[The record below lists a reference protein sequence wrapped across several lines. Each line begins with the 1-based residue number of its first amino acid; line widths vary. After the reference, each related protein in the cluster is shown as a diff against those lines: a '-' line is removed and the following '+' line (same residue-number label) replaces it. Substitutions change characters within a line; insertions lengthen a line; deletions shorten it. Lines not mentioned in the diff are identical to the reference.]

1 LRKLLNTL
9 YVTTPE
15 AYLGRDGENV
25 VVREGEE
32 DSFRIPIH
40 NLEGVV
46 CCGRQ
51 GASPALMQ
59 LCAERDVALVFMT
72 ENGRFLAR
80 VVGETSGNVLL
91 RRSQYR
97 LADSP
102 SGSLS
107 YARSCIFGKV
117 ANARHVLQR
126 ALRDHGD
133 GADDMGDVQKAVDR
147 MALQLAR
154 LNRAADLDQLRG
166 VEGEAARTYFSVF
179 DRLILA
185 QKEDFSF
192 DGRNRYPPRDRVN
205 ALLSFLYALLAS
217 DVRSALETV
226 GLDPAVGFLHRDRPG
241 RPGLALDLMEELRPY
256 LADRLA
262 LTLINLRQV
271 SGKGFDIRQPDSVRM
286 DDDTRKA
293 VLAAW
298 QNRKREEVLHPYLK
312 EKIALG
318 LIPHVQA
325 LLMARTIRGDL
336 DAYPAF
342 LCR

>member
-1 LRKLLNTL
+1 MRKLLNTL
-9 YVTTPE
+9 YVTTPD

-32 DSFRIPIH
+32 DRFRIPIH

-46 CCGRQ
+46 CYGHQ

-91 RRSQYR
+91 RRHQYR

-102 SGSLS
+102 SGSLN
-107 YARSCIFGKV
+107 YARCCIFGKV

-126 ALRDHGD
+126 AKRDHG
-133 GADDMGDVQKAVDR
+133 GEGMADVQGAIDK

-154 LNRAADLDQLRG
+154 LYRADDLDQLRG

-179 DRLILA
+179 DQLILA
-185 QKEDFSF
+185 QKEDFRF

-262 LTLINLRQV
+262 LTLINLKQV
-271 SGKGFDIRQPDSVRM
+271 SGKGFDTRQPDSVRM
-286 DDDTRKA
+286 DDETRKA
-293 VLAAW
+293 VLSAW
-298 QNRKREEVLHPYLK
+298 QARKREEVLHPYLK
-312 EKIALG
+312 EKIAVG

-342 LCR
+342 LCK

>member
-1 LRKLLNTL
+1 MRKLLNTL

-25 VVREGEE
+25 VVREGDE
-32 DSFRIPIH
+32 DRFRIPIH

-46 CCGRQ
+46 CYGRQ

-59 LCAERDVALVFMT
+59 FCAERDVALVFMN

-91 RRSQYR
+91 RRQQYR
-97 LADSP
+97 IADNP
-102 SGSLS
+102 AGSLA
-107 YARSCIFGKV
+107 YARGCIFGKV
-117 ANARHVLQR
+117 ANCRHVLMR
-126 ALRDHGD
+126 ALRDHGGEAMEEVRD
-133 GADDMGDVQKAVDR
+133 AARK
-147 MALQLAR
+147 MAAQLAR
-154 LNRAADLDQLRG
+154 LARAEDLDQLRG

-179 DRLILA
+179 DHLILC
-185 QKEDFSF
+185 QKDDFVF

-205 ALLSFLYALLAS
+205 ALLSFLYALLMS
-217 DVRSALETV
+217 DVRSALEAV
-226 GLDPAVGFLHRDRPG
+226 GLDPAVGFMHRDRPG
-241 RPGLALDLMEELRPY
+241 RPGLALDMMEELRPY

-262 LTLINLRQV
+262 LTLINLKQV
-271 SGKGFDIRQPDSVRM
+271 SGNGFDARQPGSIRM
-286 DDDTRKA
+286 DDETRKA
-293 VLAAW
+293 VLSAW
-298 QNRKREEVLHPYLK
+298 QQRKREDVLHPYLK
-312 EKIALG
+312 EKIAVG

-336 DAYPAF
+336 NAYPAF

>member
-1 LRKLLNTL
+1 M
-9 YVTTPE
+9 
-15 AYLGRDGENV
+15 
-25 VVREGEE
+25 
-32 DSFRIPIH
+32 
-40 NLEGVV
+40 V
-46 CCGRQ
+46 CYGRQ

-59 LCAERDVALVFMT
+59 LCAERDVSLVFMT
-72 ENGRFLAR
+72 ENGRYLAR

-91 RRSQYR
+91 RRQQYR

-102 SGSLS
+102 AGSLR
-107 YARSCIFGKV
+107 YARYCIFGKI

-126 ALRDHGD
+126 ALRDHGSE
-133 GADDMGDVQKAVDR
+133 GMEDVQRAVDK
-147 MALQLAR
+147 MSLQLAR
-154 LNRAADLDQLRG
+154 LIRTDDLDQLRG

-179 DRLILA
+179 DQLILA

-205 ALLSFLYALLAS
+205 ALLSFLYALLTN

-262 LTLINLRQV
+262 LTLINLKQV
-271 SGKGFDIRQPDSVRM
+271 NGKGFDIRQPDSVRM
-286 DDDTRKA
+286 DDETRKA
-293 VLAAW
+293 VLSAW
-298 QNRKREEVLHPYLK
+298 QNRKREEVMHPYLK
-312 EKIALG
+312 EKIAIG

-342 LCR
+342 LCK